1 MRRISPSLDRSILRF
16 SPSALS
22 PVRSSPSSEMIGE
35 PSLRDLNASPSA
47 WTTPF
52 LPLLSSY
59 RQPRFR
65 SMAAPAWR
73 LKSPPDA
80 GLEIQFRLTRSSPRA
95 LPPPC
100 CLLSET
106 VGAFLVRVT
115 LLRLT
120 PVGCG
125 GGDPGRLV

>member
-35 PSLRDLNASPSA
+35 PSLRDLNALPSA

-59 RQPRFR
+59 RQPRSR
-65 SMAAPAWR
+65 SMGAPAWR

-80 GLEIQFRLTRSSPRA
+80 GRETQFKLTRSSPRA
-95 LPPPC
+95 LPPC

-120 PVGCG
+120 PVPCG
-125 GGDPGRLV
+125 GCDAGRLV